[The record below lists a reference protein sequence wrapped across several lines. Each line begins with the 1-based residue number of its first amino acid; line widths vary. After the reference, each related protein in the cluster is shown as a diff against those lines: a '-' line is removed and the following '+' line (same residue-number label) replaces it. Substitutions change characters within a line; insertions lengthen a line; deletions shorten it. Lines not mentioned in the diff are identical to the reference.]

1 MIKTI
6 KQNFFFFLSYNLV
19 GEKTSNKMISIVI
32 NVLKTVKVMWR
43 NKKNGLK
50 NLETMIKDDNIQKV
64 QDIPT

>member
-1 MIKTI
+1 M
-6 KQNFFFFLSYNLV
+6 
-19 GEKTSNKMISIVI
+19 I

-50 NLETMIKDDNIQKV
+50 NLETVIKDDNIQKV